1 MTSST
6 HNNNNTSNISKNTS
20 CNDNK
25 HRIYYESSS
34 SSGGGGG
41 SPFSM
46 RSDHNDDVDD
56 DTDAQRLRTT
66 QKTIRMSTP
75 IDRETLSCGDANK
88 YTFDNNN
95 NNDDDVSSFSS
106 SSFSVPNE
114 DDDNDDN
121 DDNDALLRT
130 PLTTAAAAAHAPSP
144 LLNRMSIDNH
154 DNDNDDKINNND
166 WKVMESTKT
175 TSSSMSM
182 GMSHMASIH
191 LLKLQVGHLTALNR
205 SLTGNIAALER
216 EKKNLM
222 MNDNF
227 YRYRDDVAALQVLR
241 GDELDRAVRENDK
254 LKLQMQEM
262 LRERDR
268 YRLSCEAGQVE
279 VRRLMGMLAT
289 RSAVE
294 SDAARRLQELTI
306 SSLRTEEN
314 LVQRGVVAEAKLE
327 EVRARLEDAES
338 RCRDEMEENV
348 RIKSDVKKSTEE
360 SERFKKMLEV
370 NQKRLKNVEIDR
382 DALRKEIG
390 DIKAR
395 DSSLQRM
402 DNDFAVEV

>member
-6 HNNNNTSNISKNTS
+6 HTDNSH
-20 CNDNK
+20 NDHE
-25 HRIYYESSS
+25 HRIYYESSGSSS
-34 SSGGGGG
+34 SSG
-41 SPFSM
+41 SHCSM
-46 RSDHNDDVDD
+46 ISDHNDDVDD

-75 IDRETLSCGDANK
+75 MDRGTLSCGDAS
-88 YTFDNNN
+88 NNN
-95 NNDDDVSSFSS
+95 DDDDDDVSSFSS
-106 SSFSVPNE
+106 SSFS
-114 DDDNDDN
+114 NDDN
-121 DDNDALLRT
+121 NNDYDDDALLRT
-130 PLTTAAAAAHAPSP
+130 PLTTAAAVHASPP
-144 LLNRMSIDNH
+144 LLNRMSIDADN
-154 DNDNDDKINNND
+154 NDNDDNNNDND

-175 TSSSMSM
+175 TSTSSSTMN
-182 GMSHMASIH
+182 MSHMTSIH

-205 SLTGNIAALER
+205 SLTGKISTLER

-241 GDELDRAVRENDK
+241 GDELDRAVGENDK
-254 LKLQMQEM
+254 LKLQMEEM
-262 LRERDR
+262 QRERDR

-338 RCRDEMEENV
+338 RCRSEMEENV
-348 RIKSDVKKSTEE
+348 RIKSEVTKSTEE
-360 SERFKKMLEV
+360 AERVKEMLEV
-370 NQKRLKNVEIDR
+370 NQKRLRTVEIDR

-390 DIKAR
+390 DIKVR

-402 DNDFAVEV
+402 DNDFAVEVRCL